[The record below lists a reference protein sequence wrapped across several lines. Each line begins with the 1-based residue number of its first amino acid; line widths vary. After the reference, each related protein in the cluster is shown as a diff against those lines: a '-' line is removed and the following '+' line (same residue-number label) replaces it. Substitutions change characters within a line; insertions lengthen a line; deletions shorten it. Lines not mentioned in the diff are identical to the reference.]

1 MIDTKDRTANK
12 HIAFLLPLTAL
23 FAATLACGLFS
34 KPSTVP
40 PESSSNPTSSSDTPS
55 TSISSSTATI
65 DEVANT
71 QKTSYPDAFSKF
83 FPLPADT
90 EIDPYNVD
98 EGDPDRG
105 SFTLRSTAAL
115 GGLVDFYKTTLPT
128 EGWTYRYTDANDLG
142 GVTQFWKKDNSY
154 ISLQFG
160 YEENEVAVEI
170 KYSRLAAEAL
180 EKLPDDFPLS
190 DKAELTNALDTMWN
204 FYIDQDFGT
213 VTAFYNQASAGWA
226 PCSGGSFGEGDDG
239 GGRSFPPGITPM
251 PSPTRDPR
259 PVESYCGVLPSQHQ
273 IDLYIWPHGDATL
286 LRVHMTSLNLSEA
299 GLPADVPLYPGATIQ
314 SVKPG
319 TVDFQTDASL
329 EAVKDFYVEK
339 LTTAGWT
346 PGDFSESAGISIKDW
361 KKGNQSINVSIIS
374 IVENECLV
382 TIENK

>member
-1 MIDTKDRTANK
+1 MRTLNRTVK
-12 HIAFLLPLTAL
+12 KQNDFLFSLTAL
-23 FAATLACGLFS
+23 FAASLACSLFTGPS
-34 KPSTVP
+34 AVPPASSTVP
-40 PESSSNPTSSSDTPS
+40 PTSMA
-55 TSISSSTATI
+55 SSTATI

-83 FPLPADT
+83 FPIPADA
-90 EIDPYNVD
+90 EFDPERVN

-128 EGWTYRYTDANDLG
+128 EGWTYRYTDANDIG
-142 GVTQFWKKDNSY
+142 GVTQFWKKDNLY

-160 YEENEVAVEI
+160 YEENDVVVEI
-170 KYSRLAAEAL
+170 TYSRIAADAL
-180 EKLPDDFPLS
+180 EKLPEDFPLS
-190 DKAELTNALDTMWN
+190 DKAELTNALDTSWD

-213 VTAFYNQASAGWA
+213 VTAFYTKASAGWA

-239 GGRSFPPGITPM
+239 GGRNFPPGVTPM

-273 IDLYIWPHGDATL
+273 VDLYIRPHGDATL
-286 LRVHMTSLNLSEA
+286 LHIYLTSLNLSEA
-299 GLPADVPLYPGATIQ
+299 GLPADVPLYPGAVIQ

-319 TVDFQTDASL
+319 EVNFQTGTDL
-329 EAVKDFYVEK
+329 ETVKNFYVEK
-339 LTTAGWT
+339 LTAAGWT
-346 PGDFSESAGISIKDW
+346 PGDFSESKGISMKDW
-361 KKGNQSINVSIIS
+361 KKGIQTVTINIIS
-374 IVENECLV
+374 IVANECLV

>member
-1 MIDTKDRTANK
+1 MRTLNRTVK
-12 HIAFLLPLTAL
+12 KQNDFLFSLTAL
-23 FAATLACGLFS
+23 FAASLACSLFTGPS
-34 KPSTVP
+34 AVPPASSTVP
-40 PESSSNPTSSSDTPS
+40 PTSMA
-55 TSISSSTATI
+55 SSTATI

-83 FPLPADT
+83 FPIPADA
-90 EIDPYNVD
+90 EFDPERVN

-128 EGWTYRYTDANDLG
+128 EGWTYRYTDANDIG
-142 GVTQFWKKDNSY
+142 GVTQFWKKDNLY

-160 YEENEVAVEI
+160 YEENDVVVEI
-170 KYSRLAAEAL
+170 TYSRIAADAL
-180 EKLPDDFPLS
+180 EKLPEDFPLS
-190 DKAELTNALDTMWN
+190 DKAELTNALDTSWD

-213 VTAFYNQASAGWA
+213 VTAFYTKASAGWA

-239 GGRSFPPGITPM
+239 GGRNFPPGVTPM

-273 IDLYIWPHGDATL
+273 VDLYIRPHGDATL
-286 LRVHMTSLNLSEA
+286 LHIYLTSLNLSEA
-299 GLPADVPLYPGATIQ
+299 GLPADVPLYPGAVIQ

-319 TVDFQTDASL
+319 EVNFQTGTDL
-329 EAVKDFYVEK
+329 ETVKNFYVEK
-339 LTTAGWT
+339 LTAAGWT
-346 PGDFSESAGISIKDW
+346 PGDFSESKGISMKDW
-361 KKGNQSINVSIIS
+361 KKGNQTVTINIIS
-374 IVENECLV
+374 IVANECLV

>member
-1 MIDTKDRTANK
+1 MRTLNRTVK
-12 HIAFLLPLTAL
+12 KQNDFLFSFTAL
-23 FAATLACGLFS
+23 FAASLACSLFTGPS
-34 KPSTVP
+34 AVPPASSTVP
-40 PESSSNPTSSSDTPS
+40 PTSMA
-55 TSISSSTATI
+55 SSTATI

-83 FPLPADT
+83 FPIPADA
-90 EIDPYNVD
+90 EFDPERVN

-128 EGWTYRYTDANDLG
+128 EGWTYRYTDANDIG
-142 GVTQFWKKDNSY
+142 GVTQFWKKDNLY

-160 YEENEVAVEI
+160 YEENDVVVEI
-170 KYSRLAAEAL
+170 TYSRIAADAL
-180 EKLPDDFPLS
+180 EKLPEDFPLS
-190 DKAELTNALDTMWN
+190 DKAELTNALDTSWD

-213 VTAFYNQASAGWA
+213 VTAFYTKASAGWA

-239 GGRSFPPGITPM
+239 GGRNFPPGVTPM

-273 IDLYIWPHGDATL
+273 VDLYIRPHGDATL
-286 LRVHMTSLNLSEA
+286 LHIYLTSLNLSEA
-299 GLPADVPLYPGATIQ
+299 GLPADVPLYPGAVIQ

-319 TVDFQTDASL
+319 EVNFQTGTDL
-329 EAVKDFYVEK
+329 ETVKNFYVEK
-339 LTTAGWT
+339 LTAAGWT
-346 PGDFSESAGISIKDW
+346 PGDFSESKGISMKDW
-361 KKGNQSINVSIIS
+361 KKGNQTVTINIIS
-374 IVENECLV
+374 IVANECLV

>member
-1 MIDTKDRTANK
+1 MRTLNRTVK
-12 HIAFLLPLTAL
+12 KQNDFLFSFTAL
-23 FAATLACGLFS
+23 FAASLACSLFTGPS
-34 KPSTVP
+34 AVPPASSTVP
-40 PESSSNPTSSSDTPS
+40 PTSMA
-55 TSISSSTATI
+55 SSTATI

-83 FPLPADT
+83 FPIPADA
-90 EIDPYNVD
+90 EFDPERVN

-128 EGWTYRYTDANDLG
+128 EGWTYRYTDANDIG
-142 GVTQFWKKDNSY
+142 GVTQFWKKDNLY

-160 YEENEVAVEI
+160 YEENDVVVEI
-170 KYSRLAAEAL
+170 TYSRIAADAL
-180 EKLPDDFPLS
+180 EKLPEDFPLS
-190 DKAELTNALDTMWN
+190 DKAELTNALDTSWD

-213 VTAFYNQASAGWA
+213 VTAFYTKASAGWA

-239 GGRSFPPGITPM
+239 GGRNFPPGVTPM

-273 IDLYIWPHGDATL
+273 VDLYIRPHGDATL
-286 LRVHMTSLNLSEA
+286 LHIYLTSLNLSEA
-299 GLPADVPLYPGATIQ
+299 GLPADVPLYPGAVIQ

-319 TVDFQTDASL
+319 EVNFQTGTDL
-329 EAVKDFYVEK
+329 ETVKNFYGEK
-339 LTTAGWT
+339 LTAAGWT
-346 PGDFSESAGISIKDW
+346 PGDFSESKGISMKDW
-361 KKGNQSINVSIIS
+361 KKGNQTVTINIIS
-374 IVENECLV
+374 IVANECLV